1 MQKELFFRA
10 MNPMRFALSSML
22 AISLS
27 FTAAIP
33 ARADT
38 VYTNF
43 GASVCGG
50 DPTCIAYNGINQ
62 NFDAVTGQ
70 NQTFDQGDIEMIANS
85 FTAGGDFKLTDVQLP
100 LQSGTTLTGT
110 ANIYLTANNA
120 GVPGTV
126 LESWLGVTGE
136 PFALPQLNA
145 ITLTSVL
152 NPTLSNGSEY
162 WLVVGPA
169 TDVSAKAWNYTWFGP
184 GASASNLLANTT
196 PHSGIPT
203 LAGPW
208 AYDGAPLQNAFAIE
222 GTPTVIT
229 SSTPEPAM
237 IPLLAGLFGVL
248 AISRRKM

>member
-1 MQKELFFRA
+1 MRQALLFEA
-10 MNPMRFALSSML
+10 INPMRLVLSSVL
-22 AISLS
+22 AVLLG

-33 ARADT
+33 ARADS

-43 GASVCGG
+43 GTSVCGG
-50 DPTCIAYNGINQ
+50 DPACLADNGIKQ
-62 NFDAVTGQ
+62 NFDGVTGQ
-70 NQTFDQGDIEMIANS
+70 NQTFDQGNVEMIANS
-85 FTAGGDFKLTDVQLP
+85 FTASGNVNLTDVRLP

-120 GVPGTV
+120 GVPGAV

-169 TDVSAKAWNYTWFGP
+169 TDVSAKAWNYT
-184 GASASNLLANTT
+184 
-196 PHSGIPT
+196 
-203 LAGPW
+203 
-208 AYDGAPLQNAFAIE
+208 
-222 GTPTVIT
+222 
-229 SSTPEPAM
+229 
-237 IPLLAGLFGVL
+237 
-248 AISRRKM
+248 